1 MISPTRSLLMFLSL
15 GLVHGQAW
23 LSYPRL
29 ARPALA
35 VPGDTLQVVFK
46 ASGAPSPLNITLLSE
61 FGNFS
66 LAHDDPQAQDT
77 LYAVNA
83 FVPSGAEPG
92 LYSLAVDLPA
102 GSDTQPNAVMIYG
115 SWGDSV
121 SFLHLT
127 DIHIGNSS
135 TESQNYAR
143 AVQEANLL
151 NPDFV
156 IITGDIAE
164 KGQVDESP
172 TWYQEFL
179 GITAGL
185 RVPAFVV
192 SGNHDWYNW
201 MYLGNEETNY
211 LQIVNPYPDYAFDY
225 GALLHMLCLDT
236 GPDNIYWDFDSYCYG
251 FNAGQLAFIMDDLS
265 QNQGVP
271 LLVAMMHGPV
281 IDRDDNDD
289 SNTHGVAEFISYSE
303 TYGLDMAIAGHTH
316 EDRLFLSDGT
326 WVQGDMP
333 DPMPDTPY
341 FIQTVTTCKADPGVA
356 GYRFL
361 AGDANGLIEFTE
373 DGSAD
378 RSLRLYNLD
387 DAYYYNL
394 DSTAC
399 AITIT
404 NTNTRCFYDGRV
416 WPRMKPGLEYE
427 VVGPGYLVRQAPSG
441 LCEVA
446 VDSIPPGTT
455 VLYIGSVGVSE
466 TAGGMPPGLMQ
477 KDGWLWAFPGK
488 GIVASLEIYDP
499 AGRLVETLFR
509 GAWEKPMGFDLGRF
523 RPGIYLAV
531 LRNEDGILSAR
542 RLFVLE

>member
-1 MISPTRSLLMFLSL
+1 MLLCLTQA
-15 GLVHGQAW
+15 QAW

-35 VPGDTLQVVFK
+35 VPGDTIEILFRT
-46 ASGAPSPLNITLLSE
+46 SSAPSPIYLTLLSE
-61 FGNFS
+61 FGNIP

-77 LYAVNA
+77 LYTLNA

-92 LYSLAVDLPA
+92 LYSLALGLPA
-102 GSDTQPNAVMIYG
+102 GSDTQPNAVMIYRA
-115 SWGDSV
+115 WRDTV
-121 SFLHLT
+121 RFLHFT
-127 DIHIGNSS
+127 DIHIGNSA

-143 AVQEANLL
+143 ALQEANLI

-164 KGQVDESP
+164 KGQVAESP
-172 TWYQEFL
+172 DWYREFL
-179 GITAGL
+179 DITAGL
-185 RVPAFVV
+185 RVPAFVI

-211 LQIVNPYPDYAFDY
+211 LQLVNPYTDYTFDY
-225 GALLHMLCLDT
+225 GTLLHMLCLDT

-251 FNAGQLAFIMDDLS
+251 FNAGQLNFIQQDMS
-265 QNQGVP
+265 QHQGVP
-271 LLVAMMHGPV
+271 LLMAMMHGPV

-289 SNTHGVAEFISYSE
+289 SNTHGVDEFVSYSE

-326 WVQGDMP
+326 WIHGDMP
-333 DPMPDTPY
+333 DPMPEAP
-341 FIQTVTTCKADPGVA
+341 FLIQTVTTCKADPGVA

-361 AGDANGLIEFTE
+361 AGDSGGLIEFAE

-378 RSLRLYNLD
+378 RSLRLYKLD

-416 WPRMKPGLEYE
+416 WPRMKPGPEYE
-427 VVGPGYLVRQAPSG
+427 VVGPGYLVRQSSSG

-455 VLYIGSVGVSE
+455 VLYIGPVGVSE
-466 TAGGMPPGLMQ
+466 TAGGLPPGLMQ
-477 KDGWLWAFPGK
+477 RDGLLWAFPGK
-488 GIVASLEIYDP
+488 GIAASLEIYDP

-509 GAWEKPMGFDLGRF
+509 GAWEKPMSFDLGRF

-531 LRNEDGILSAR
+531 LRSEARIMSAR
-542 RLFVLE
+542 KVFALE